1 MPTSFTRA
9 DVARIAALA
18 RLELDEA
25 ALDRYARQ
33 LGDILAYAERV
44 QQVDTAGVAPYR
56 ADVGADDT
64 DDPSALRPDVVTPSF
79 DQAAALANAPQ
90 GDRVAGT
97 FVVPKVIG

>member
-18 RLELDEA
+18 RLELNDA
-25 ALDRYARQ
+25 ALDRHARQ

-44 QQVDTAGVAPYR
+44 QQVDTTGIEPYR
-56 ADVGADDT
+56 ADVAD
-64 DDPSALRPDVVTPSF
+64 ALRPDTVAPSF
-79 DQAAALANAPQ
+79 GQTEALANAPQ
-90 GDRVAGT
+90 GDRTAGT

>member
-9 DVARIAALA
+9 DAARIAALA
-18 RLELDEA
+18 RLELDDA

-44 QQVDTAGVAPYR
+44 QQVDTTGVAPYR
-56 ADVGADDT
+56 ST
-64 DDPSALRPDVVTPSF
+64 DSEDGDAALRPDVASPSF
-79 DQAAALANAPQ
+79 TQAEALANAPQ
-90 GDRVAGT
+90 GDRTAGT

>member
-9 DVARIAALA
+9 DAARIAALA

-33 LGDILAYAERV
+33 LSDILAYAEHV
-44 QQVDTAGVAPYR
+44 QQVDTTGVEPYR
-56 ADVGADDT
+56 GADDE
-64 DDPSALRPDVVTPSF
+64 DSQSALRPDLVTPSF
-79 DQAAALANAPQ
+79 TQAEALANAPQ
-90 GDRVAGT
+90 GDRAAGT